1 MAATGYTPISLYYS
15 TTASA
20 VPLAANLANGELA
33 LNTADMKLYSKNS
46 SGVVTLL
53 ASNAGASGT
62 VSSVAVSGG
71 TTGLTTSGGPITTSG
86 TITLAGTLATAN
98 GGTNLT
104 SFTSGGAVYATST
117 SALTTGTLPI
127 ASGGTGQTTASAAF
141 NALSPITSTGDL
153 ILGNGVNSATR
164 LAIGANGY
172 VLTSN
177 GTTASWSALAAGV
190 SSFSAGTTGFTPSTG
205 TTGAVT
211 LAGTLATTNGGT
223 GLTSFT
229 AGGVVYANSSSA
241 LATGSGLVWSS
252 VNNRLGVGTNS
263 PQFNIHVYASGSG
276 TTGGQ
281 INIQN
286 NSTRAVGNSGRLTFQ
301 PNSDYTGT
309 TIGAYIEGL
318 DTTGSVTNN
327 CVLAFGTGSGGT
339 TTEKMRLDQSGNLG
353 LGVTPSAWGGGY
365 KAIDINTYAGF
376 AATTTDFRIFANA
389 YYNGTSW
396 VAKTTGASSGYV
408 LSAGQHL
415 WSTAA
420 SATAGASISL
430 STLMTLDGSGNLGL
444 GVTPSAW
451 GSYKAL
457 QVNEASLAATT
468 TNNTALSSNAYFDG
482 TNWRYI
488 YSNTATR
495 YLQLSGAHSWHTA
508 ASGTAGNSISFTQAM
523 TLDASGRLLLG
534 NTSILGGTNLAS
546 FSNSVS
552 AKSVLAIQNT
562 STSGYSSVEL
572 YNSSGTQTGAMGYG
586 NASVAVTGAQDNVY
600 LYSASAITFLSGGT
614 TERARI
620 SAAGGFSVGTTAD
633 PGAGAIY
640 ATGAITAYYSDER
653 LKDVK
658 GRITNALAKVRR
670 LSGVYY
676 TNNDT
681 AKSFGYDS
689 DEVQVGV
696 LAQEVEAVLPQVVK
710 AAPFDLDENGNSK
723 SGENYKTVQYEKLVP
738 LLIEAI
744 NELQAKVKV
753 LENK

>member
-1 MAATGYTPISLYYS
+1 MAQSGYTPISIYYS

-53 ASNAGASGT
+53 ASNAGASGSVT
-62 VSSVAVSGG
+62 SVAVSGG

-229 AGGVVYANSSSA
+229 SGGVVYASSTSA
-241 LATGSGLVWSS
+241 LATGTSLYFNGT
-252 VNNRLGVGTNS
+252 NLGVGTNS
-263 PQFNIHVYASGSG
+263 LAATNKLTVQQSSTTDGATAIVASATGVTTGTNYGLYSSVSGATVRNWGLYVQAGDAYVAGNVGIGTSSPNAKLEISATTEQLRLTNSSNRVRFTTETDGTLTIGNTSFSLITLKQNIGGAVVYGGFQYVDTNRDFALGAASGKG
-276 TTGGQ
+276 VAILVNGA
-281 INIQN
+281 
-286 NSTRAVGNSGRLTFQ
+286 STAS
-301 PNSDYTGT
+301 
-309 TIGAYIEGL
+309 AYF
-318 DTTGSVTNN
+318 DS
-327 CVLAFGTGSGGT
+327 
-339 TTEKMRLDQSGNLG
+339 SGNLG
-353 LGVTPSAWGGGY
+353 LGVTPSASTLPTIQSTYGVLSGNTN
-365 KAIDINTYAGF
+365 IN
-376 AATTTDFRIFANA
+376 IMNNA
-389 YYNGTSW
+389 YYNSGWKYVGT
-396 VAKTTGASSGYV
+396 G
-408 LSAGQHL
+408 
-415 WSTAA
+415 
-420 SATAGASISL
+420 
-430 STLMTLDGSGNLGL
+430 
-444 GVTPSAW
+444 
-451 GSYKAL
+451 
-457 QVNEASLAATT
+457 LAAQYQQDTGKHIW
-468 TNNTALSSNAYFDG
+468 Y
-482 TNWRYI
+482 
-488 YSNTATR
+488 
-495 YLQLSGAHSWHTA
+495 TA
-508 ASGTAGNSISFTQAM
+508 ASGTAGNAITFTQAM
-523 TLDASGRLLLG
+523 TL
-534 NTSILGGTNLAS
+534 
-546 FSNSVS
+546 
-552 AKSVLAIQNT
+552 
-562 STSGYSSVEL
+562 
-572 YNSSGTQTGAMGYG
+572 
-586 NASVAVTGAQDNVY
+586 
-600 LYSASAITFLSGGT
+600 
-614 TERARI
+614 
-620 SAAGGFSVGTTAD
+620 SAAGGLSVGTTAD

-640 ATGAITAYYSDER
+640 ATGAITAFYSDKR
-653 LKDVK
+653 LKTVSGK
-658 GRITNALAKVRR
+658 IENALDKVGQ

-710 AAPFDLDENGNSK
+710 AAPFDLDEYGNSK

-744 NELQAKVKV
+744 NELRAEVKA
-753 LENK
+753 LKGTI